1 MNIDDLDK
9 DVLHNLLLF
18 IYTGKVEE
26 GLEEKAFGMLTAA
39 EYYDL
44 KVLKHKCEELLC
56 EKLDIDNALEMLVF
70 ADLNNASILRSQ
82 AVRFITANRRK
93 VVVPVWLKL
102 KMYPEIIYDL
112 FEASAK

>member
-9 DVLHNLLLF
+9 DVLHDMLLF

-82 AVRFITANRRK
+82 MSDSLRQIEGRLWSSLVGRI
-93 VVVPVWLKL
+93 
-102 KMYPEIIYDL
+102 
-112 FEASAK
+112 S